1 MATKGVVAVTREM
14 LSAAHAVTL
23 ARGDVILSADL
34 LTRIYEAMRARSY
47 VNPARHV
54 SYACPVCAASLEP
67 GLDALRIACD
77 DAMVLYTPAFDHPRT
92 KPVAVIE
99 ASGVDDVQV
108 EATSESLDDKVD
120 AMREAIFEMHDKILR
135 KKQGA

>member
-1 MATKGVVAVTREM
+1 M
-14 LSAAHAVTL
+14 LSAAHAVTI

-34 LTRIYEAMRARSY
+34 LTRLYEAMQARSY
-47 VNPARHV
+47 VNPARYV

-77 DAMVLYTPAFDHPRT
+77 DAMVLYTPAFDCPRT

-108 EATSESLDDKVD
+108 EAASESLDDKVD
-120 AMREAIFEMHDKILR
+120 AMREAIFKMHDKILR
-135 KKQGA
+135 KKQGG